1 MQEGYQSQKK
11 SPLLNDYTP
20 HDTVN
25 SVQNDKY
32 VSPYTVNLSSLPLS
46 TSQLVLLDRGLT
58 YIPKISHIPVI
69 DIYSSQERLIRRL
82 KLHDYFGD
90 DDDDDYDPKQKRFLN
105 PSRWTPADHKLQSST
120 LDTIQTMVNATEA
133 FLNGRRITDRRLVQ
147 LKRTPDNLTDS
158 ERQALRQLGRESSIV
173 IKPADKGSATVIMD
187 KKAYEIEAYRQLQN
201 SSFYRQLPS
210 PIYTNNVQRINS
222 ILDEMI
228 ADNVISKG
236 QHLHLRAKTTD
247 RQRVFYLLPK
257 IHKPR
262 SKWPQPDRMPEG
274 RPIVSDS
281 DSESYRISQF
291 VESFIRPLS
300 MRHPSFLPERHIRFR
315 W

>member
-120 LDTIQTMVNATEA
+120 LDTIRQWST
-133 FLNGRRITDRRLVQ
+133 L
-147 LKRTPDNLTDS
+147 LKR
-158 ERQALRQLGRESSIV
+158 
-173 IKPADKGSATVIMD
+173 
-187 KKAYEIEAYRQLQN
+187 
-201 SSFYRQLPS
+201 F
-210 PIYTNNVQRINS
+210 
-222 ILDEMI
+222 
-228 ADNVISKG
+228 
-236 QHLHLRAKTTD
+236 
-247 RQRVFYLLPK
+247 
-257 IHKPR
+257 
-262 SKWPQPDRMPEG
+262 
-274 RPIVSDS
+274 
-281 DSESYRISQF
+281 
-291 VESFIRPLS
+291 
-300 MRHPSFLPERHIRFR
+300 
-315 W
+315 